1 MTRPIRNVPESVKQR
16 LSNLARTRGVTVN
29 EVLQFYAMERFLY
42 RLGRSTHRDRLL
54 LKGALLLQAWR
65 LVQSR
70 TTRDI
75 DLLGKT
81 GNSLD
86 NVSQM
91 IAEVCALDYSHED
104 GMIYDSDTIQA
115 VRIKEEAEYEG
126 VRVLFDAHLGSARL
140 PMQIDIGFNDVVTP
154 KPQPLEYPPL
164 LDSPAPTLMGYTPE
178 TMIAEK
184 IEAMIV
190 LDVLNSRMKD
200 FFDVWL
206 LSRHLA
212 FDLQA
217 LASAHRNTL
226 TRRGTPLYG
235 IPTLLEAPDQHPA
248 KEKQWSAF
256 VRKSN
261 LGNAPAHFNDVA
273 QAVRAFVE
281 PALNVLIADQPAPN
295 RSWIPPGP
303 WGPPNDHPVGD
314 RKQATAPPKRSR
326 HA

>member
-1 MTRPIRNVPESVKQR
+1 VNRPVRNIPESVKQR
-16 LSNLARTRGVTVN
+16 LINIARARDVPVN

-42 RLGRSTHRDRLL
+42 RLGNSPHRDRFL

-65 LVQSR
+65 LAESR

-86 NVSQM
+86 NVARM
-91 IAEVCALDYSHED
+91 IAEVCALDYAHED
-104 GMIYDSDTIQA
+104 GMVYDADTIQA
-115 VRIKEEAEYEG
+115 VRIKEDAEYEG
-126 VRVLFDAHLGSARL
+126 VRVVFNAHLGSARL

-154 KPQPLEYPPL
+154 QPQTIEYPPL

-178 TMIAEK
+178 TVIAEK
-184 IEAMIV
+184 VEAMIV

-206 LSRHLA
+206 LSRYLA
-212 FDLQA
+212 FRFDA
-217 LASAHRNTL
+217 LALAIRNTL
-226 TRRGTPLYG
+226 DRRGTALRG
-235 IPTLLEAPDQHPA
+235 IPILLAEPEENPS
-248 KEKQWSAF
+248 KEPQWSAF

-261 LGNAPAHFNDVA
+261 LTYAPGH
-273 QAVRAFVE
+273 FVE
-281 PALNVLIADQPAPN
+281 VATSVREFIGPVLDVLIADQSVPD

-303 WGPPNDHPVGD
+303 WE
-314 RKQATAPPKRSR
+314 QAE
-326 HA
+326 